1 MKKMNFDTKSN
12 ESGPSNPLVG
22 STAGP
27 MLSTLEGGW
36 DSTNEKPSAA
46 ANDAAGARVDI
57 EGIVRN
63 YRVIRTISETSASIV
78 YKAED
83 ARTKRHVAIKVIY
96 NRGLPDFERINRARV
111 EIERLRHLS
120 HPGIAALFDAG
131 LTPEGHCYLVSEF
144 IKGVSLNEYLAIHKL
159 TLEDRFAVFMRI
171 CEAVHYAHQKC
182 LLHRDLRPSN
192 IVIDG
197 KCNPKLVGLGVASV
211 TDVDVGPAKEGSG
224 RRELREFLVYKSPEQ
239 VACRIYDT
247 DVRSDVYSLGV
258 ILYELLT
265 DRLPY
270 SCNSESGKEIVQA
283 VRSEMPAKPGSV
295 KANLRGDLEA
305 IVLKTLEKQ
314 PSDRYQNVL
323 ALMQDLENYLG
334 KRPVGARRAGAM
346 YEFRKLATRYKSRS
360 ISVVI
365 LFLAMLAFGLHIHA
379 TTRDAGRARVAEI
392 EQRMMNEAARQK
404 VANDILVE
412 QMNAAKALAQAE
424 TRERERIESRLSGFN
439 AELQAVQSDRD
450 AYAHRAELA
459 EARAGSLEAVS
470 KFWRGVVTPS
480 GDLAEDAVV
489 ERLLE
494 QAAARISK
502 SLSDQP
508 IAAAAAFSDIG
519 QALLRLNRA
528 ARAAEMHGEALRLR
542 SDALGSEDEQ
552 TIESIHQLAAAFFAA
567 GDAASAEPVCRELVL
582 VTTRVFGERDPRTLT
597 AVNNLAMTLHAR
609 QQLTEAEQLLR
620 TALEARRELFGPS
633 DRRTASTWQNLGI
646 VLFDAGRPA
655 DALGA
660 FKEALTVFE
669 GRLPA
674 NHALILDT
682 QSRIGGCLVEM
693 GQFENAEPILIGA
706 HKALKTMLGD
716 AHPETS
722 AALERVVNCYQNW
735 GKPDSAQLYA
745 SDYGQPNAEASVASE

>member
-1 MKKMNFDTKSN
+1 MKKLNFGAKSN
-12 ESGPSNPLVG
+12 ENGPSDPQIG

-27 MLSTLEGGW
+27 LISTLEQGQ
-36 DSTNEKPSAA
+36 
-46 ANDAAGARVDI
+46 DAADEESSATVTDASNARVNI

-63 YRVIRTISETSASIV
+63 YRIIRTISETSASIV

-159 TLEDRFAVFMRI
+159 SLEDRFAVFMRI

-283 VRSEMPAKPGSV
+283 VKTEMPAKPGSV

-323 ALMQDLENYLG
+323 ALMQDLENYLS

-346 YEFRKLATRYKSRS
+346 YEFRKLATRYKSRT
-360 ISVVI
+360 ISVAI
-365 LFLAMLAFGLHIHA
+365 MFLAMLAFGLHIHA
-379 TTRDAGRARVAEI
+379 TTRDAGRTRVAEI
-392 EQRMMNEAARQK
+392 EQRMMNDAARQK

-424 TRERERIESRLSGFN
+424 SRERERIESRLNGFN
-439 AELQAVQSDRD
+439 AELLAVQSDRD
-450 AYAHRAELA
+450 AYAQRAERA
-459 EARAGSLEAVS
+459 EARAGSYEAVS
-470 KFWRGVVTPS
+470 KFWRGVLTPT
-480 GDLAEDAVV
+480 GDSAENAVV

-494 QAAARISK
+494 QAAARITK
-502 SLSDQP
+502 SLGDQP

-519 QALLRLNRA
+519 QALLSLNRA
-528 ARAAEMHGEALRLR
+528 ARAAEIHGEALRIR
-542 SDALGSEDEQ
+542 SAALGSDDEQ
-552 TIESIHQLAAAFFAA
+552 TIESIHQLAAAYFAA
-567 GDAASAEPVCRELVL
+567 GDAMSAEPVCRDLVN
-582 VTTRVFGERDPRTLT
+582 VTTRVFGDRDPRTLT

-609 QQLTEAEQLLR
+609 QQYAEAERLLR
-620 TALEARRELFGPS
+620 AALEGRRELFGPT
-633 DRRTASTWQNLGI
+633 DRRTGSTWQNLGI
-646 VLFDAGRPA
+646 VLFDASRPA

-660 FKEALTVFE
+660 FKEALTAFE
-669 GRLPA
+669 VKLPA
-674 NHALILDT
+674 NHKLILDT
-682 QSRIGGCLVEM
+682 KSRIGGCLVDM

-706 HKALKTMLGD
+706 HKALKAAFGD
-716 AHPETS
+716 AHPETN
-722 AALERVVNCYQNW
+722 AALERVVNCYQQW

-745 SDYGQPNAEASVASE
+745 SDHGFTNVNAPVANE